1 MPSRATDPQ
10 ENQRRKRS
18 RSPGQ
23 LLKAGGKSI
32 RGLLKGK
39 SKKKK
44 QETKAVSSAPDL
56 DEATIFNVEIDASE
70 KVTSDTEKK
79 LFAVID
85 AVTKDKVKETPI
97 QIVLLLMDASSRR
110 FELIQLTFDA
120 SSAKVNDI
128 LKQIPL
134 SATEIAL
141 RSQEYNSVCMTDGKV
156 MSDDVSLIA
165 YMDQLKSNQ
174 NILLAIP
181 AGMESSECMRLSKPI
196 LNDPKVLAMLNGVES
211 PEPKSPPE
219 EEAVEDEPKPV
230 VEEKNQDS
238 KEEIMEK
245 EPERTLEAM
254 EVPVKEVPEMTSS
267 NDGQGSLLLL
277 FVFLWILTPILIA
290 VNARITTPLSP
301 GDSLPAGQYR
311 STCGLLSIIPQE
323 YTGCVDKVL
332 EMKDDGSLTL
342 TEFDGEI
349 ETLIWELKG
358 SCPSDTECVATFEE
372 DTSFTIGGKL
382 VTKKKVD
389 VTLTPFP
396 FTTQP
401 IKTKRK
407 K

>member
-1 MPSRATDPQ
+1 
-10 ENQRRKRS
+10 
-18 RSPGQ
+18 
-23 LLKAGGKSI
+23 
-32 RGLLKGK
+32 
-39 SKKKK
+39 
-44 QETKAVSSAPDL
+44 
-56 DEATIFNVEIDASE
+56 
-70 KVTSDTEKK
+70 
-79 LFAVID
+79 
-85 AVTKDKVKETPI
+85 
-97 QIVLLLMDASSRR
+97 
-110 FELIQLTFDA
+110 
-120 SSAKVNDI
+120 
-128 LKQIPL
+128 
-134 SATEIAL
+134 
-141 RSQEYNSVCMTDGKV
+141 
-156 MSDDVSLIA
+156 
-165 YMDQLKSNQ
+165 
-174 NILLAIP
+174 
-181 AGMESSECMRLSKPI
+181 
-196 LNDPKVLAMLNGVES
+196 
-211 PEPKSPPE
+211 
-219 EEAVEDEPKPV
+219 
-230 VEEKNQDS
+230 
-238 KEEIMEK
+238 MEK

-277 FVFLWILTPILIA
+277 FIFLWILTPILIA
-290 VNARITTPLSP
+290 INARITTPLSP

-332 EMKDDGSLTL
+332 EMKDDGLLTL
-342 TEFDGEI
+342 TEYDGEI